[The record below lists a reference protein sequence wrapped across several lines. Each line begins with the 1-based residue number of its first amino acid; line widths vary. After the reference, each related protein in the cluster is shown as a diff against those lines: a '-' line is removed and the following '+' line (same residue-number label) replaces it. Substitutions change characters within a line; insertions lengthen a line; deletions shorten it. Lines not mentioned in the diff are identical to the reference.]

1 MSINV
6 TPSGTLYLCKVPL
19 ESDYKN
25 QITFADYNAQL
36 NYFQTTVKHTLT
48 DYTYIKENETIVVY
62 IPKDQIAT
70 CNYMYYVNTGFD
82 FNGQSY
88 AKTYFCFITKLE
100 YVNENA
106 TRIYYQTDCFQTWLP
121 NIVYNRCFVEREHT
135 NDDSV
140 GANTLPEG
148 LETGEY
154 ICSNY
159 YRYTE
164 FTNLVY
170 VLSCTLDGINQ
181 SSSDYKYGDSFGNVY
196 NGIFGANTLYSISS
210 DEYVPDTEYVQGA
223 LVRISKAGQAD
234 SITGLF
240 LAPANL
246 VSLSSK
252 RDYFDFLGK
261 VNGSSAPYEATAD
274 SSIQYDFQGY
284 YPRNNKLLTY
294 PYNYLLISNL
304 QGQNAIYHYED
315 FSNPDQIQFLIEGV
329 LCPGCSIRCSPM
341 NYKGVN
347 YNRDEGITLGK
358 FPICS
363 YPVDMYTNWLT
374 QNSVNIGGINVS
386 SDDINIGTSISN
398 TAMGI
403 VTSALTGEITG
414 GLSASQQGYQQIMSS
429 VIAKKQHSL
438 MPVQAR
444 GNLNSGDVITA
455 GKDNTFHFYKM
466 TIKPEYARVIDD
478 FFSMYGYLTNRVKV
492 PNINGRQNWN
502 YVKTINCNFDGD
514 IPDEHLSVIR
524 QMFDN
529 GVTLWHNPNNIYRY
543 DLSNNIV

>member
-135 NDDSV
+135 NDDSI

-154 ICSNY
+154 ICNNYIKSNKLGSL
-159 YRYTE
+159 T
-164 FTNLVY
+164 Y
-170 VLSCTLDGINQ
+170 VLSCNLELANGKGTGSGNPFD
-181 SSSDYKYGDSFGNVY
+181 KAYGDKF
-196 NGIFGANTLYSISS
+196 NGVFSGTKYYSSNNINYLQAILFDIANS
-210 DEYVPDTEYVQGA
+210 
-223 LVRISKAGQAD
+223 GQAD
-234 SITGLF
+234 SINGLF
-240 LAPANL
+240 IAPSNIF
-246 VSLSSK
+246 STNS
-252 RDYFDFLGK
+252 DGYQIPK
-261 VNGSSAPYEATAD
+261 VNSSD
-274 SSIQYDFQGY
+274 SAWSDELNTSINNILNGY
-284 YPRNNKLLTY
+284 TPKNNKLFTY
-294 PYNYLLISNL
+294 PFNYLLVTNL
-304 QGQNAIYHYED
+304 QGQNAVYHYED
-315 FSNPDQIQFLIEGV
+315 FSNVNNITLYTQAV
-329 LCPGCSIRCSPM
+329 LCPGCSIKIYPR
-341 NYKGVN
+341 NYKGIDYNVN
-347 YNRDEGITLGK
+347 ESIILGK

-374 QNSVNIGGINVS
+374 QNSINIGGIEVS

-398 TAMGI
+398 TAMGL

-444 GNLNSGDVITA
+444 GNLNAGDITSAA
-455 GKDNTFHFYKM
+455 GDNTFWIQKM
-466 TIKPEYARVIDD
+466 SIKSEYAKVIDD
-478 FFSMYGYLTNRVKV
+478 FFSMYGYLTNRVKI